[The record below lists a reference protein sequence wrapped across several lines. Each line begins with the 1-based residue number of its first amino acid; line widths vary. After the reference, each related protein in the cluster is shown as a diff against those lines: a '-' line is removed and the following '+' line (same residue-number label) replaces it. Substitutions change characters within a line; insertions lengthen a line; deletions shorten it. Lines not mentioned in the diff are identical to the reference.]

1 MIWLNFVIFII
12 LLADHTLNLWLLDRN
27 FHIIDSILSNDQEP
41 VTKNMINFLNF
52 GVVNFDTIIKHIDC
66 SRIDVEWKDLYL
78 LEVRD

>member
-12 LLADHTLNLWLLDRN
+12 LLADHTLNLRLLDRD
-27 FHIIDSILSNDQEP
+27 FHIIYCILGNDQEP
-41 VTKNMINFLNF
+41 VTKNMVNFLNF